1 MGAWQVVWQGP
12 GRLGK
17 EPAKEAHHGR
27 AELSC
32 AVPGREGSS
41 ELLLGW
47 GVEGQGDPHVGT
59 CPFSALK
66 RERFLTLVVPAG
78 SGHFKT

>member
-1 MGAWQVVWQGP
+1 M
-12 GRLGK
+12 
-17 EPAKEAHHGR
+17 
-27 AELSC
+27 AEQSC
-32 AVPGREGSS
+32 AVCVCVGGGREGSS
-41 ELLLGW
+41 ELPLGW

-78 SGHFKT
+78 SGHF